1 MSTREQTREQTGET
15 AERPLAAP
23 TAPAPG
29 HDTATAT
36 GLGIGIAPEDRTGFA
51 PTASAG
57 PATGVT
63 ARAEAGAEL
72 TYVYAVGRDDGG
84 LRRTAAGMTGV
95 DGHALRLTGVD
106 GLVALVSTVPADVFG
121 EQALRAQLE
130 DLARLEAIA
139 RAHHAVVVAA
149 FAETVVLPLRLAT
162 VYRDESRV
170 VALLTEERHRFTDLL
185 AGLDG
190 HVELGVKIYADP
202 DAVPAPAEP
211 PAPEAAAGS
220 ASPGRAYLAQRRARR
235 RTTQDLYRAAGD
247 VAAEAA
253 HLAEG
258 LARARAVHR
267 PQQGELSR
275 HRGENLSNE
284 AYLVPVESVDR
295 FREDVGGLDGRTP
308 GVHVEVTGPWAP
320 YSFATP
326 DGVGGD
332 ASDGAGPGE
341 DEGAPR

>member
-1 MSTREQTREQTGET
+1 MTTREQTSRDEITREQATRDEMTREPATRGQAGEAPRARS
-15 AERPLAAP
+15 AET
-23 TAPAPG
+23 TAPSG
-29 HDTATAT
+29 
-36 GLGIGIAPEDRTGFA
+36 
-51 PTASAG
+51 AG
-57 PATGVT
+57 P
-63 ARAEAGAEL
+63 EL
-72 TYVYAVGRDDGG
+72 TYVYAVGRDDAA
-84 LRRTAAGMTGV
+84 LRRTAAALTGV
-95 DGHALRLTGVD
+95 DGHALRIVGAE
-106 GLVALVSTVPADVFG
+106 GLAALVSAVPADVFG

-162 VYRDESRV
+162 VYRDEARV
-170 VALLTEERHRFTDLL
+170 LAMLTDQHRRFGELL

-190 HVELGVKIYADP
+190 HVELGVKVYADP
-202 DAVPAPAEP
+202 GAVPPPVDPPAPA
-211 PAPEAAAGS
+211 ASGGGS
-220 ASPGRAYLAQRRARR
+220 GPGRAYLAQRRARR

-253 HLAEG
+253 RVAEG

-267 PQQGELSR
+267 PQQGELSG

-284 AYLVPVESVDR
+284 AYLVPAESVSR
-295 FREDVGGLDGRTP
+295 FQEYVGALDGRTA

-332 ASDGAGPGE
+332 AGSDGTAGADAYG